1 MFFEPI
7 FWGKKFMTNCSAYIA
22 KKTRGLAG
30 EGVQGEYR
38 GEYLGTYAWI

>member
-1 MFFEPI
+1 
-7 FWGKKFMTNCSAYIA
+7 MTNCSAYIA